1 MNHIVP
7 LSSQL
12 LSSLQQRHNMEGW
25 DLFGEVRQR
34 YHKIPLSYKGGMA
47 IIGQIFTNW

>member
-1 MNHIVP
+1 VA
-7 LSSQL
+7 LGCQL
-12 LSSLQQRHNMEGW
+12 LGSLQQCHNVKRR
-25 DLFGEVRQR
+25 DLLSEMRQR